1 MIQKMCS
8 IVNGTGDDFS
18 ACVCLCVSLC
28 EGEKNVEMFAIITT
42 PPPPQYRSIA
52 FEVA

>member
-18 ACVCLCVSLC
+18 VCVFVWVSVK
-28 EGEKNVEMFAIITT
+28 GKKNVEMFAIITT
-42 PPPPQYRSIA
+42 PPPPHYRSIA